1 MTDLRQR
8 WTVFGS
14 LFGWTLY
21 DFNHDL
27 SAKFYGSDGALFEVT
42 NKMRED
48 IEKVVSGEREASDG

>member
-8 WTVFGS
+8 WTAFGS

-27 SAKFYGSDGALFEVT
+27 SAKFYGSDGTLFEVT
-42 NKMRED
+42 KKM
-48 IEKVVSGEREASDG
+48 